1 MYIYESL
8 LNENF
13 VYEKTLYSSIH
24 IRTSFIISFEI
35 IHLYTSQFT
44 EGGFKARF

>member
-1 MYIYESL
+1 MKL
-8 LNENF
+8 LDINF

-24 IRTSFIISFEI
+24 VRTSFIISFEI
-35 IHLYTSQFT
+35 IHLYSASQFT